1 MPGSWQRADRCSR
14 WTGGGAARACV
25 DTPRPLDV
33 AVHVADVAALL
44 DAEGVAAA
52 ILVGHSFGGV
62 VALEAAARLPGR
74 VRAVV
79 AWEPPYGPLAD
90 APTRAA
96 FAAVAAATE
105 RAHATGGGTAAA
117 ATFLAG
123 VAGDGAWA
131 ALSTRARAFIAAQG
145 DGAYADAALAGLDPD
160 GLARITVPVTILTGG
175 ASEPFYA
182 PIARALV
189 ERIPGARLVALRRA
203 PPPRPD
209 HGPRARRR
217 GHPGR
222 RRRRPGPRQLDGV
235 RSGFRAPGGQPMSRR
250 RDDAPSG
257 LATERGNAAP
267 SSEVR
272 SMFDGISGVYDAMN
286 LVISAFQEPRWR
298 RRAVALARLRARRP
312 GDRRRH
318 GHGQGGGGPAHGVSS
333 RAARSWGS
341 T

>member
-1 MPGSWQRADRCSR
+1 MTGASARTFEAADGARLFYRTFDAAHGAEAEPTIVLLHATLSASIQLVGLARLLAARGPVLSLDRRGSGESRAD
-14 WTGGGAARACV
+14 A
-25 DTPRPLDV
+25 PRPLDV

-90 APTRAA
+90 GPTRAA

-160 GLARITVPVTILTGG
+160 GLARIT
-175 ASEPFYA
+175 
-182 PIARALV
+182 
-189 ERIPGARLVALRRA
+189 
-203 PPPRPD
+203 
-209 HGPRARRR
+209 
-217 GHPGR
+217 
-222 RRRRPGPRQLDGV
+222 
-235 RSGFRAPGGQPMSRR
+235 SR
-250 RDDAPSG
+250 
-257 LATERGNAAP
+257 
-267 SSEVR
+267 
-272 SMFDGISGVYDAMN
+272 
-286 LVISAFQEPRWR
+286 
-298 RRAVALARLRARRP
+298 
-312 GDRRRH
+312 
-318 GHGQGGGGPAHGVSS
+318 
-333 RAARSWGS
+333 
-341 T
+341 